1 MFVSQETHNETNFLM
16 LCVAIGCNSPFTT
29 VNLLCANTTVCVCAC
44 VVISWQVFFLNPTS
58 AASVE
63 DYHHHMTSCIF
74 PAVSELTCKDLTL
87 VFSSFFSLTLFCGSV
102 FVIHLVVSDERNASL
117 RHSMAFP
124 APFTNCFDVCYL
136 LNIGLGKILRTMS
149 FLLRNADAAGTHS
162 VCRNWLRIRL
172 CL

>member
-29 VNLLCANTTVCVCAC
+29 VNLLCANTTVCVRVCAY

-87 VFSSFFSLTLFCGSV
+87 VFSSFFFPHSLLWLS
-102 FVIHLVVSDERNASL
+102 
-117 RHSMAFP
+117 
-124 APFTNCFDVCYL
+124 VCYTSGGQWWEKRIPETQHGLSCSIYKL
-136 LNIGLGKILRTMS
+136 LWC
-149 FLLRNADAAGTHS
+149 LLFVKHWTWKNP
-162 VCRNWLRIRL
+162 
-172 CL
+172 